1 MSVKVS
7 SLAATIEMLGAPLSI
22 GSSTAGAVTVKGN
35 CGTIALINQI
45 ISDLSSLRTTL
56 RDAEKEMQT
65 NLRASM
71 IRNDDPAAPA
81 GVAGNSF
88 VDLDSAALDPVVK
101 IGQANKEHV
110 QATEQNT
117 HFKTASGTANG
128 IAAHWVKSGGS
139 AAHAITDG
147 PDLETERQG
156 ANWLGRGTDETPTG
170 SPTNTG
176 KVGIKLGTNDAIV
189 AEQAIMNVLV
199 DVYGV
204 VDKLKNGSSIVIA
217 DHYKGV
223 LE

>member
-7 SLAATIEMLGAPLSI
+7 SLAATIEMLGASLSI
-22 GSSTAGAVTVKGN
+22 DSETAGAVKVKGD

-71 IRNDDPAAPA
+71 IRADGA
-81 GVAGNSF
+81 GSATFIDLNSAT
-88 VDLDSAALDPVVK
+88 LNPVVK

-110 QATEQNT
+110 QATDQGG
-117 HFKTASGTANG
+117 HFKTAAADTG
-128 IAAHWVKSGGS
+128 IAHHWHNSTNASTTG
-139 AAHAITDG
+139 AL
-147 PDLETERQG
+147 LESERHG
-156 ANWLGRGTDETPTG
+156 ANWPGRGTDETPEG
-170 SPTNTG
+170 SATNTG
-176 KVGIKLGTNDAIV
+176 KVGIKLGDTAIV

-199 DVYGV
+199 DVFGV
-204 VDKLKNGSSIVIA
+204 VDKLKNGSTIDVSSSTKA
-217 DHYKGV
+217 T

>member
-7 SLAATIEMLGAPLSI
+7 SLAATIEMLGASLSI
-22 GSSTAGAVTVKGN
+22 DSETAGAVKVKGD

-71 IRNDDPAAPA
+71 IRADGA
-81 GVAGNSF
+81 GSATFIDLNSAT
-88 VDLDSAALDPVVK
+88 LNPVVK

-110 QATEQNT
+110 TATKVVDNV
-117 HFKTASGTANG
+117 HFKTAAADTG
-128 IAAHWVKSGGS
+128 IAHHWHNSTN
-139 AAHAITDG
+139 AITTG
-147 PDLETERQG
+147 ALLESERHG
-156 ANWLGRGTDETPTG
+156 ANWPGRGTDETPEG
-170 SPTNTG
+170 SATNTG
-176 KVGIKLGTNDAIV
+176 KVGIKLGDTAIV

-199 DVYGV
+199 DVFGV
-204 VDKLKNGSSIVIA
+204 VDKLKNGSTIDVSSSTKA
-217 DHYKGV
+217 T

>member
-71 IRNDDPAAPA
+71 IRADGA
-81 GVAGNSF
+81 GSTTF
-88 VDLDSAALDPVVK
+88 IDLDSADLDPVVK

-110 QATEQNT
+110 QATEQSN
-117 HFKTASGTANG
+117 HFKTASGTVNG
-128 IAAHWVKSGGS
+128 IAAHWVKSGDNS
-139 AAHAITDG
+139 ITDG

-204 VDKLKNGSSIVIA
+204 LDKLKNGSSIVIA

>member
-71 IRNDDPAAPA
+71 IRADGA
-81 GVAGNSF
+81 GSATF
-88 VDLDSAALDPVVK
+88 IDLNSAALDPVVK

-110 QATEQNT
+110 QATEQST
-117 HFKTASGTANG
+117 HFKTASGTSNG
-128 IAAHWVKSGGS
+128 IAAHWVQSGDNS
-139 AAHAITDG
+139 ITDG

-156 ANWLGRGTDETPTG
+156 AGWLGRGTDETPQG
-170 SPTNTG
+170 SATNTG
-176 KVGIKLGTNDAIV
+176 KVGIKLGDTAIV

-204 VDKLKNGSSIVIA
+204 LDKLKNGSSIVIA
-217 DHYKGV
+217 QHYKGV
-223 LE
+223 LQ

>member
-7 SLAATIEMLGAPLSI
+7 SLAATIEMLGAPLSL
-22 GSSTAGAVTVKGN
+22 GSSTAGDVKVKGD

-71 IRNDDPAAPA
+71 IRNDDPSAPQ

-110 QATEQNT
+110 TATVQNT
-117 HFKTASGTANG
+117 HFKTATGTSGG
-128 IAAHWVKSGGS
+128 IAAHWVKSGGAS
-139 AAHAITDG
+139 ANEITDG
-147 PDLETERQG
+147 PDLERERQG
-156 ANWLGRGTDETPTG
+156 ANWLGRGEDEDPAG
-170 SPTNTG
+170 SAINTG

-217 DHYKGV
+217 SHYKGV

>member
-7 SLAATIEMLGAPLSI
+7 SLAATIEMLGASLSI
-22 GSSTAGAVTVKGN
+22 DSETAGAVKVKGD

-71 IRNDDPAAPA
+71 IRADGA
-81 GVAGNSF
+81 GSATF
-88 VDLDSAALDPVVK
+88 IDLDSADLAPVVK

-110 QATEQNT
+110 TATKVVDNV
-117 HFKTASGTANG
+117 HFKTAAADTG
-128 IAAHWVKSGGS
+128 IAHHW
-139 AAHAITDG
+139 HDLTNAITTG
-147 PDLETERQG
+147 ALLESERQG
-156 ANWLGRGTDETPTG
+156 AGWLGRGADETG
-170 SPTNTG
+170 SATNTG
-176 KVGIKLGTNDAIV
+176 KVGIKLGDTAIV

-199 DVYGV
+199 DVFGV
-204 VDKLKNGSSIVIA
+204 VDKLKNGSTIDVSSSTKA
-217 DHYKGV
+217 T

>member
-7 SLAATIEMLGAPLSI
+7 SLAATIEMLGASLSI
-22 GSSTAGAVTVKGN
+22 DSETAGAVKVKGD

-71 IRNDDPAAPA
+71 IRADGA
-81 GVAGNSF
+81 GSATFIDLNSAT
-88 VDLDSAALDPVVK
+88 LNPVVK

-110 QATEQNT
+110 QATDQGG
-117 HFKTASGTANG
+117 HFKTAAADTG
-128 IAAHWVKSGGS
+128 IAHHW
-139 AAHAITDG
+139 HDLTNAITTG
-147 PDLETERQG
+147 ALLESERQG
-156 ANWLGRGTDETPTG
+156 AGWLGRGADENG
-170 SPTNTG
+170 SATNTG
-176 KVGIKLGTNDAIV
+176 KVGIKLGDTAIV

-199 DVYGV
+199 DVFGV
-204 VDKLKNGSSIVIA
+204 VDKLKNGSTIDVSSSTKA
-217 DHYKGV
+217 T

>member
-88 VDLDSAALDPVVK
+88 VDLDSADLDPVVK

-110 QATEQNT
+110 QATEQSN
-117 HFKTASGTANG
+117 HFKTASGTVNG
-128 IAAHWVKSGGS
+128 IAAHWVKSGDNS
-139 AAHAITDG
+139 ITDG

-170 SPTNTG
+170 SVTNTG

>member
-7 SLAATIEMLGAPLSI
+7 SLAATIEMLGASLSI
-22 GSSTAGAVTVKGN
+22 DSSTAGDVKVKGD

-65 NLRASM
+65 NLRLSM
-71 IRNDDPAAPA
+71 IRDADPGN
-81 GVAGNSF
+81 GVTF
-88 VDLDSAALDPVVK
+88 VDLDSATLDPVVK

-110 QATEQNT
+110 IATDQGS
-117 HFKTASGTANG
+117 HFKTATGSSGG
-128 IAAHWVKSGGS
+128 IATHWLKTGDN
-139 AAHAITDG
+139 AITDG
-147 PDLETERQG
+147 PELETERQG
-156 ANWLGRGTDETPTG
+156 ANWLGRGTDETPAG
-170 SPTNTG
+170 SASNTG
-176 KVGIKLGTNDAIV
+176 KVGIKLGENSACV

-217 DHYKGV
+217 SHYKGV

>member
-7 SLAATIEMLGAPLSI
+7 SLAATIEMLGASLSI
-22 GSSTAGAVTVKGN
+22 DSETAGAVKVKGD

-71 IRNDDPAAPA
+71 IRADGA
-81 GVAGNSF
+81 GSATFIDLNSAT
-88 VDLDSAALDPVVK
+88 LNPVVK

-110 QATEQNT
+110 QATDQGG
-117 HFKTASGTANG
+117 HFKTAAADTG
-128 IAAHWVKSGGS
+128 IAHHW
-139 AAHAITDG
+139 HDLTNAITTG
-147 PDLETERQG
+147 ALLESERQG
-156 ANWLGRGTDETPTG
+156 AGWLGRGADETG
-170 SPTNTG
+170 SATNTG
-176 KVGIKLGTNDAIV
+176 KVGIKLGDTAIV

-199 DVYGV
+199 DVFGV
-204 VDKLKNGSSIVIA
+204 VDKLKNGSSIVVVNN
-217 DHYKGV
+217 YKAS

>member
-7 SLAATIEMLGAPLSI
+7 SLAATIEMLGASLSI
-22 GSSTAGAVTVKGN
+22 DSSTAGAVKVKGD

-71 IRNDDPAAPA
+71 IRADGA
-81 GVAGNSF
+81 GSATF
-88 VDLDSAALDPVVK
+88 IDLDSADLDPVVK

-110 QATEQNT
+110 TATKVVDNV
-117 HFKTASGTANG
+117 HFKTAAADTG
-128 IAAHWVKSGGS
+128 IAAHWQDGS
-139 AAHAITDG
+139 AAGTNFVTTGAL
-147 PDLETERQG
+147 LESERQG
-156 ANWLGRGTDETPTG
+156 AGWLGRGTDETPEG
-170 SPTNTG
+170 SATNTG
-176 KVGIKLGTNDAIV
+176 KVGIKLGDTAIV

-204 VDKLKNGSSIVIA
+204 VDKLKNGSTIDVSSSTKA
-217 DHYKGV
+217 T

>member
-7 SLAATIEMLGAPLSI
+7 SLAATIEMLGASLSI
-22 GSSTAGAVTVKGN
+22 DSETAGAVKVKGD

-71 IRNDDPAAPA
+71 IRADGA
-81 GVAGNSF
+81 GSATFIDLNSAT
-88 VDLDSAALDPVVK
+88 LNPVVK

-110 QATEQNT
+110 QATDQGG
-117 HFKTASGTANG
+117 HFKTAAADTG
-128 IAAHWVKSGGS
+128 IAHHW
-139 AAHAITDG
+139 HDLTNAITTG
-147 PDLETERQG
+147 ALLESERQG
-156 ANWLGRGTDETPTG
+156 AGWLGRGADETG
-170 SPTNTG
+170 SATNTG
-176 KVGIKLGTNDAIV
+176 KVGIKLGDTAIV

-199 DVYGV
+199 DVFGV
-204 VDKLKNGSSIVIA
+204 VDKLKNGSTIDVSSSTKA
-217 DHYKGV
+217 T